1 MINASFDIFIKQID
15 PKIVNPLGFEYFDL
29 Y

>member
-1 MINASFDIFIKQID
+1 MINASFDIVTKQID
-15 PKIVNPLGFEYFDL
+15 PKIVNALGFVYFDL